1 MAASVRVVLDQELK
15 TLQEGILRMG
25 AMVNKAIDS
34 SILALASKDTT
45 LARHVINED
54 AKINDKRFSIEE
66 AGLRIIATQQP
77 VTVDLRR
84 LMADIIIANELERMG
99 DHAEGIARI
108 VIRMGDE
115 PLLKP
120 LIDLPRMAD
129 ACREML
135 STVLEAYVDGNV
147 GLARNVAS
155 RDVFLD
161 DLYTQIFRELLTF
174 MIEDQRT
181 VTRGLYLLFA
191 AHNLE
196 RIGDRITNIAERA
209 IFIQSGEVRELNPE
223 PDEAKIQ

>member
-15 TLQEGILRMG
+15 TLQEGILHMG

>member
-1 MAASVRVVLDQELK
+1 
-15 TLQEGILRMG
+15 MG
-25 AMVNKAIDS
+25 AMVNEAIDS

-66 AGLRIIATQQP
+66 AGLRIVATQQP
-77 VTVDLRR
+77 VTADLRR

-108 VIRMGDE
+108 VIRMGEE

-135 STVLEAYVDGNV
+135 NTVLEAYVDGNV

-155 RDVFLD
+155 RDVYLD
-161 DLYTQIFRELLTF
+161 DLYTQIFREILTF